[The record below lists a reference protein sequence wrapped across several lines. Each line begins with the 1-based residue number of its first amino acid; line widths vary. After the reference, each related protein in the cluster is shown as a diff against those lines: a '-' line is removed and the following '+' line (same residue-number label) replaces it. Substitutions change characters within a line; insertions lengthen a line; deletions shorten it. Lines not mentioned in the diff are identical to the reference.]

1 MVSKIKSICDTI
13 IENYRYSK
21 QELRF
26 DGDYINH
33 FAALINGYNLNKIPV
48 QAVKDIRRYIKIK
61 TSNMSPFRGDMLYI
75 LSFLIASNSGINIYE
90 FTDNILETFENLVNE
105 GFEECEDL
113 VLASYAITKYIKK
126 DERKII
132 VEKMR
137 YIFLTIKNKYGNL
150 TKQDDY
156 LLCSL
161 LAINNIELYSVTE
174 KMDSIFNYLNDL
186 NLCSKNGIQG
196 LTNAI
201 LLNENK
207 NVLRKA
213 ANLLIKLEENDY
225 RISHQFLHIIG
236 VLVDNQ
242 DITNYIKDVQE
253 VIEYLCEEEY
263 EYDFYIDKDFRNM
276 MAVVIVLLGD
286 RNVKYIDELI
296 ALGTYSFLHS
306 KNQGMM
312 NASIKII

>member
-242 DITNYIKDVQE
+242 DITNCIKDVQE

-312 NASIKII
+312 NEVLI